1 MKNLKVLRKKEG
13 LTLKE
18 IANKFGVSFQL
29 ISKYERGDCQ
39 PDPETLIKFADYFG
53 VSVDYLIGRTGASS
67 APFGT
72 SASPLNEEEYE
83 LLKNFRLLNESS
95 RNNISSLAAALA
107 GTEGAA
113 YNRKV

>member
-1 MKNLKVLRKKEG
+1 MNNFKILRKQKG
-13 LTLKE
+13 LTQREFAK
-18 IANKFGVSFQL
+18 IFNISFQAV
-29 ISKYERGDCQ
+29 SYYEKGARQ
-39 PDPETLIKFADYFG
+39 PDFETLIKFADYFG

>member
-1 MKNLKVLRKKEG
+1 MKNMKLLRKQKGE
-13 LTLKE
+13 TLE
-18 IANKFGVSFQL
+18 EMARNLGTSQQVLSR
-29 ISKYERGDCQ
+29 YERGERQ
-39 PDPETLIKFADYFG
+39 PDFEMLLKFADYFG

-107 GTEGAA
+107 GTEGTA